1 MNPSGYNDAMELDK
15 ELYQKAYE
23 YHRKWNEAESIQRL
37 LDARKLTPD
46 QACSRYL
53 ALWNLVMKNGLQV
66 NERLHTQKL
75 LDLQPYYDALQ
86 KLNNRK

>member
-1 MNPSGYNDAMELDK
+1 MTRWNWIKSSIRKLMSITASGMKLSPSGVCSMQE
-15 ELYQKAYE
+15 
-23 YHRKWNEAESIQRL
+23 
-37 LDARKLTPD
+37 KLTPD